1 MKATGLEAPGM
12 AWGWVLILGILMII
26 AGILGLVNPLGLAI
40 AIGFLVGISIIAAG
54 TNLIAFALMV

>member
-1 MKATGLEAPGM
+1 MTTKKILAVLFGL
-12 AWGWVLILGILMII
+12 LMII
-26 AGILGLVNPLGLAI
+26 GGFLGLVNPLGLAI